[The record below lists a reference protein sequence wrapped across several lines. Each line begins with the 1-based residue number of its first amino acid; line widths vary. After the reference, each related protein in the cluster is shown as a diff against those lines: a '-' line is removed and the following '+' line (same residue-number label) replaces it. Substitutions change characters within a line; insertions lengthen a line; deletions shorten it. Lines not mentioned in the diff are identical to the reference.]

1 MKSLRVLGFASL
13 LAVSAALVAP
23 QASAFTSGGWEG
35 QANDDDDGTF
45 RDCTMT
51 ADYANGI
58 TLAFIISRDYGWGL
72 VLANDKWNLKVSS
85 EEAVKLTVDQL
96 APISGT
102 QGGGCTRHPHLEN
115 ADPVVDAMH
124 HGHTLS

>member
-1 MKSLRVLGFASL
+1 
-13 LAVSAALVAP
+13 
-23 QASAFTSGGWEG
+23 
-35 QANDDDDGTF
+35 
-45 RDCTMT
+45 MT

-58 TLAFIISRDYGWGL
+58 TLAFIISRCFGWGL

-102 QGGGCTRHPHLEN
+102 QGGGCTRHPHPARERRPGGRRH
-115 ADPVVDAMH
+115 ASWPYAFG
-124 HGHTLS
+124 GHASRWASTCQERETRLQRLRVA

>member
-1 MKSLRVLGFASL
+1 
-13 LAVSAALVAP
+13 
-23 QASAFTSGGWEG
+23 
-35 QANDDDDGTF
+35 
-45 RDCTMT
+45 
-51 ADYANGI
+51 
-58 TLAFIISRDYGWGL
+58 

-102 QGGGCTRHPHLEN
+102 AKVVDAHGILIPLEN

-124 HGHTLS
+124 HGHTLSVVMPAGGLQPVRNARRERERAS

>member
-1 MKSLRVLGFASL
+1 
-13 LAVSAALVAP
+13 
-23 QASAFTSGGWEG
+23 
-35 QANDDDDGTF
+35 
-45 RDCTMT
+45 MT

-58 TLAFIISRDYGWGL
+58 TLAFIISRCFGWGL

-102 QGGGCTRHPHLEN
+102 AKVVDAHGILIPLEN

-124 HGHTLS
+124 HGHTLSVVMPAGGLQPVRNARRDCSACELRERAS